1 MTTTNDMKKRIEE
14 AVSAIR
20 KTVRQTPTVAVVLG
34 SGLGGFADTLTDAEA
49 IAYGDIPHFP
59 ASTVKG
65 HKGRL
70 VVGKTGGK
78 TVIAM
83 QGRFHYYE
91 GYSLVD
97 VTFPIRVMISL
108 GARDLIITNASGA
121 LNRSF
126 AVGDLMVMT
135 DHLNLMGANPL
146 IGTNDET
153 IGPRFPPM
161 QGVYTRSL
169 VQMALELGR
178 KLGAPVHRGVYA
190 AVTGPSYE
198 TAAELRALRLM
209 GADAVGMST
218 VPEVIVA
225 VHAGIKR
232 ILGVSCI
239 TDMATGEGH
248 EDVNHED
255 VIKAA
260 AAAQPYF
267 LGLLQGMLER
277 L

>member
-1 MTTTNDMKKRIEE
+1 MTTDIKKRVEE
-14 AVSAIR
+14 ALSAIR
-20 KTVRQTPTVAVVLG
+20 NKVTQTPSVAIVLG
-34 SGLGGFADTLTDAEA
+34 SGLGSFADTITEA
-49 IAYGDIPHFP
+49 VAIPYGDIPHFP

-70 VVGKTGGK
+70 IVGKTAGK
-78 TVIAM
+78 TVVAM
-83 QGRFHYYE
+83 QGRFHFYE
-91 GYSLVD
+91 GYPISD
-97 VTFPIRVMISL
+97 VTFPIRVMIAL

-121 LNRSF
+121 LNRSY
-126 AVGDLMVMT
+126 AVGDLMIMT
-135 DHLNLMGANPL
+135 DHINSMGINPL
-146 IGTNDET
+146 IGPNDDT

-161 QGVYTRSL
+161 QGVYTPAL
-169 VQMALELGR
+169 VQSALELGR
-178 KLGAPVHRGVYA
+178 KIGAPVQRGVYV

-198 TAAELRALRLM
+198 TAAELRALRAI

-225 VHAGIKR
+225 VHSGIKR
-232 ILGVSCI
+232 VFGVSCI
-239 TDMATGEGH
+239 TDMATGDHH

-267 LGLLQGMLER
+267 LALLQGMIER
-277 L
+277 F